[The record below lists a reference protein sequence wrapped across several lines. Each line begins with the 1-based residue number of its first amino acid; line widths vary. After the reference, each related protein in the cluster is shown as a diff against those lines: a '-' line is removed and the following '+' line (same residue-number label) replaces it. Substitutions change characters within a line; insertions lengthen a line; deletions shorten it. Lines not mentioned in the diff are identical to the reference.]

1 MFACSDGVCAIHLP
15 ILSFLSS
22 VLTFV
27 CGNGVCTVWL
37 PAILFL
43 LCCSVLIFGCSDG
56 VCTACLPILLFLSH
70 LFLQCWCL
78 HAVLVVCTIHLSF
91 LLFLCPISFFSA
103 DVCMHWWCS
112 LLTDQK
118 EIVSA
123 LLSKAGLQT
132 EKKACAL
139 ADYLNIAIQFDEF
152 SKVGW
157 GRQVQGAYRAANHY
171 ILVVVYCAQ
180 GHCTTFMII
189 SLCSPPGK
197 DKKCWSCASKYAS
210 NWLHM
215 C

>member
-1 MFACSDGVCAIHLP
+1 MLVLSIYLSCFSVSSLSSEVFLLAIYLFSCFSFSSLASVLMFACSLH
-15 ILSFLSS
+15 
-22 VLTFV
+22 
-27 CGNGVCTVWL
+27 
-37 PAILFL
+37 
-43 LCCSVLIFGCSDG
+43 
-56 VCTACLPILLFLSH
+56 ILLFLSH
-70 LFLQCWCL
+70 LFLQYWCL
-78 HAVLVVCTIHLSF
+78 HAVVVVCTIHLSF

-189 SLCSPPGK
+189 SLRSPPGK
-197 DKKCWSCASKYAS
+197 KEKCGSCASKYAS
-210 NWLHM
+210 NWLCM